1 MISKY
6 FLAAIG
12 CCFLYFI
19 SLEPLLAGPFT
30 RECKDVSNLAT
41 IDYDDSLILS
51 VFSDGNAKTC
61 RFAVSLPPNMSASTP
76 SSSFEKAIDAL
87 TVLGSIQAKN
97 DQGSMGWYSSLQENF
112 APALENALITPL
124 QTRYSDELGSKTLA
138 DIITWAENQRAIQ
151 LCSTDILTNQSEFGS
166 IGGAISCGR
175 IGERTFGIQARYE
188 NTSFGVLLPA
198 F

>member
-1 MISKY
+1 MMLKY
-6 FLAAIG
+6 FFATLA
-12 CCFLYFI
+12 CCSLYLI
-19 SLEPLLAGPFT
+19 SPGQPWAGSFT
-30 RECKDVSNLAT
+30 RECKDVSNLAS

-61 RFAVSLPPNMSASTP
+61 RFAVSLPPNISASAP
-76 SSSFEKAIDAL
+76 SNTFEKAFDAL
-87 TVLGSIQAKN
+87 TVLGSIRAKN
-97 DQGSMGWYSSLQENF
+97 DQGSAGWYSSLQENF
-112 APALENALITPL
+112 APALEDALITPL
-124 QTRYSDELGSKTLA
+124 NTRYSDEPGSKTLA
-138 DIITWAENQRAIQ
+138 DIISGPESQKVIQ
-151 LCSTDILTNQSEFGS
+151 LCSTEILTKRAGFDS

>member
-1 MISKY
+1 MLRY
-6 FLAAIG
+6 
-12 CCFLYFI
+12 
-19 SLEPLLAGPFT
+19 LLATLACCTLYLMAHAQLWAGSFT
-30 RECKDVSNLAT
+30 RDCKDVSNLAS

-61 RFAVSLPPNMSASTP
+61 RFAVSLPPNMSASVP
-76 SSSFEKAIDAL
+76 SNTFEKAFDAL
-87 TVLGSIQAKN
+87 TVLGSIRAKN
-97 DQGSMGWYSSLQENF
+97 DQGSTGWYSSLQENF
-112 APALENALITPL
+112 APALEDALITPL
-124 QTRYSDELGSKTLA
+124 QTRYSDEPGSKTLA
-138 DIITWAENQRAIQ
+138 DIISGPESQKGIQ
-151 LCSTDILTNQSEFGS
+151 LCSTEILTKRAGFDS